1 MKTRPS
7 FIASVLSGTIIF
19 IAFVLFWLNLKYIYQ
34 DPYKLIVI
42 LTLIG
47 IGFGIHSISHYY
59 EEIYYDFN
67 PMIGKW
73 SGKDTPSLKIES

>member
-1 MKTRPS
+1 MKPRPS
-7 FIASVLSGTIIF
+7 FIASALSGIII
-19 IAFVLFWLNLKYIYQ
+19 IAALILFCINYKSITRN
-34 DPYKLIVI
+34 PYEFIVI

-67 PMIGKW
+67 PFIGKW
-73 SGKDTPSLKIES
+73 SGKDTPSLKVEN

>member
-1 MKTRPS
+1 MKPRPS
-7 FIASVLSGTIIF
+7 FIASALSGTIIF
-19 IAFVLFWLNLKYIYQ
+19 IAFILFCINYQ
-34 DPYKLIVI
+34 SIFQKPYEFIVI

-67 PMIGKW
+67 PFIGKW
-73 SGKDTPSLKIES
+73 TGKDEPSVKVIQ